1 LRAPGTLAAL
11 RAACDAGHL
20 APPRMRDL
28 ADAYVFLRRAEHR
41 LQMVADRQTHALPGS
56 EAGLAAFAHFF
67 SGQPVESFAV
77 TLLGHLTLVHAAFG
91 DMLRRPATIP
101 DLPYLETTEPIT
113 GPPALAPL
121 GAEAS
126 RPWESWLAGRPRA
139 LRTERARE
147 LLRDVLP
154 ALVMVVQRQPQ
165 PDIVWA
171 RLDEFIHR
179 LPAGVQIFSMLRHNP
194 ALLDRLGD
202 ILGAA
207 PSLAEHLAS
216 VPAALEGLVAP
227 RMPGPDP
234 SVALR
239 LQLADARGV
248 DQSLEIAS
256 RFVRGEE
263 FRLAVAELE
272 GGIDQDAA
280 GEARTALAEAAM
292 QALLPIVQRD
302 HARRYGKL
310 RGGGMVVV
318 ALGKVGGREML
329 YGSDLDLMLI
339 YDHPPEPKPGTGAS
353 KLPPSQYFGRLAQA
367 VIAALTVPTR
377 DGKLYDVDMRLRP
390 SGGKGPVAVS
400 LAAFE
405 RYHRESAWTWE
416 RLALTRARVVAGPS
430 GLAARVEARLR
441 AALMQGNRDTLLAD
455 TAAMRRRLAAEMRPS
470 GGWDIKRRA
479 GGLREVE
486 FVAQAL
492 QLRHAGLA
500 KVLDPT
506 TRVALAR
513 LAEAG
518 VLQGDE
524 AGALIQADRVWR
536 AALGL
541 LRMTAG
547 RAVPP
552 EGQAAVQ
559 EPVQLRL
566 DRLLDRLTGASART
580 TVAARLDDVAA
591 VVRAAFI
598 RHVGELDEH

>member
-1 LRAPGTLAAL
+1 
-11 RAACDAGHL
+11 
-20 APPRMRDL
+20 
-28 ADAYVFLRRAEHR
+28 
-41 LQMVADRQTHALPGS
+41 
-56 EAGLAAFAHFF
+56 
-67 SGQPVESFAV
+67 
-77 TLLGHLTLVHAAFG
+77 
-91 DMLRRPATIP
+91 
-101 DLPYLETTEPIT
+101 
-113 GPPALAPL
+113 
-121 GAEAS
+121 
-126 RPWESWLAGRPRA
+126 
-139 LRTERARE
+139 
-147 LLRDVLP
+147 
-154 ALVMVVQRQPQ
+154 
-165 PDIVWA
+165 
-171 RLDEFIHR
+171 
-179 LPAGVQIFSMLRHNP
+179 
-194 ALLDRLGD
+194 
-202 ILGAA
+202 
-207 PSLAEHLAS
+207 
-216 VPAALEGLVAP
+216 
-227 RMPGPDP
+227 
-234 SVALR
+234 
-239 LQLADARGV
+239 
-248 DQSLEIAS
+248 
-256 RFVRGEE
+256 
-263 FRLAVAELE
+263 
-272 GGIDQDAA
+272 
-280 GEARTALAEAAM
+280 
-292 QALLPIVQRD
+292 
-302 HARRYGKL
+302 
-310 RGGGMVVV
+310 VVV